1 MSKAVVSVDKES
13 IKKNCEYII
22 SEIDALELVDFLV
35 ENKAITLND
44 RQRIVANQSKIKRNI
59 DLIDLILNDTTENAL
74 HFFLQSLKLKSKH
87 VLDRLQKTD
96 SHDQATSGAAA
107 GGLGVLNLG
116 AAAGVL
122 RPMSLAMSALV
133 TAISGVR
140 SSPVS
145 DQAPETEKQ
154 QRIENELRQELG
166 QARNAIRILKEG
178 IDKAMNETRILK
190 EERDKA
196 MNETRILKEERDKAM
211 NEIRIL
217 KEERVQ
223 ERAVTIEK
231 QRQEKEL
238 QDKLVKEH
246 EDVIEKI
253 RQENKQLHDKLVKE
267 HEDAIEKLRQEN
279 KQLLDK
285 LANLSTFQ
293 IKEKYRW
300 PEKETMEDP
309 RRDVEYSKERL
320 PLGQNDNTSSHQKCV
335 PVKDFLLTHL
345 PPCYQ
350 DVEMLSLI
358 KSLADISVKI
368 EVKDVDYK
376 RKQFW
381 DYSAQALM
389 LHSKPIDTKTVPGVS
404 YSEVKSASFMKP
416 GSSSTLIDSQM
427 DVNTSDITS
436 SSHLLGS
443 GKVDDVFIRTEADYG
458 PCPCHKK
465 CQEWGEIRVLTSAK
479 LMYDDDDAK
488 HFVCTFFYDDDE
500 RMDQLKSARG
510 DRIVLRDLKKDVCMF
525 LCVTCDVGLVRTLEG
540 MLDKFEQSWEN
551 AFDKYANTV
560 KWENERLTVIVF
572 HPNGLRKHISLGKS
586 LTPNVESSEKI
597 IEYDN
602 PIFKGSKGAYVL
614 IPDFNVNDE
623 V

>member
-1 MSKAVVSVDKES
+1 M
-13 IKKNCEYII
+13 Y
-22 SEIDALELVDFLV
+22 
-35 ENKAITLND
+35 
-44 RQRIVANQSKIKRNI
+44 
-59 DLIDLILNDTTENAL
+59 
-74 HFFLQSLKLKSKH
+74 
-87 VLDRLQKTD
+87 
-96 SHDQATSGAAA
+96 TSTF
-107 GGLGVLNLG
+107 
-116 AAAGVL
+116 
-122 RPMSLAMSALV
+122 R
-133 TAISGVR
+133 
-140 SSPVS
+140 
-145 DQAPETEKQ
+145 
-154 QRIENELRQELG
+154 
-166 QARNAIRILKEG
+166 
-178 IDKAMNETRILK
+178 
-190 EERDKA
+190 
-196 MNETRILKEERDKAM
+196 
-211 NEIRIL
+211 
-217 KEERVQ
+217 
-223 ERAVTIEK
+223 
-231 QRQEKEL
+231 
-238 QDKLVKEH
+238 
-246 EDVIEKI
+246 
-253 RQENKQLHDKLVKE
+253 
-267 HEDAIEKLRQEN
+267 
-279 KQLLDK
+279 

>member
-196 MNETRILKEERDKAM
+196 MNE
-211 NEIRIL
+211 IRIL

-238 QDKLVKEH
+238 Q
-246 EDVIEKI
+246 
-253 RQENKQLHDKLVKE
+253 DKLVKE